1 MRNRLFFLFILFSV
15 VSCGSP
21 KNRVSLINKEPN
33 SLRNFRELVT
43 SDSCISK
50 NGSFDKCLE
59 RNSIPALD
67 WIYMG
72 ESVSRSWSPGA
83 GSRITGFNYYYI
95 SDPRKQSFTNTLV
108 FNSLGILKE
117 KDNYKIIELK
127 PAGTSFKFSCNT
139 FKAKILSE
147 SGNWYD
153 FQFSRKL
160 YNNFEQ
166 YKRSSDFWTIPRDP
180 HPNDPPGLVE
190 FYKEEL
196 DVDIFRNRMRQTKN
210 FKFICRNLVK

>member
-50 NGSFDKCLE
+50 DGSFDKCLE
-59 RNSIPALD
+59 SNSIPALD

-72 ESVSRSWSPGA
+72 ESVDRSWSPGA
-83 GSRITGFNYYYI
+83 GSRITGFTYRYI
-95 SDPRKQSFTNTLV
+95 SEPRKQSFTNTLV

-117 KDNYKIIELK
+117 KDNYKIIGLK

-139 FKAKILSE
+139 FKAKILSG

-153 FQFSRKL
+153 YQFPRKL
-160 YNNFEQ
+160 YKNFEQ
-166 YKRSSDFWTIPRDP
+166 YKRSSDFLPIPRSP
-180 HPNDPPGLVE
+180 HPNNPPELVKYE
-190 FYKEEL
+190 DEVLE
-196 DVDIFRNRMRQTKN
+196 VDFFRARMQATKN

>member
-1 MRNRLFFLFILFSV
+1 MYRLFFLFILFSV

-21 KNRVSLINKEPN
+21 KNRVSLINKEPD

-50 NGSFDKCLE
+50 DGSFDKCLE
-59 RNSIPALD
+59 SNSIPALD

-72 ESVSRSWSPGA
+72 ESVNRSWSPGA
-83 GSRITGFNYYYI
+83 GSRIAGFTYSYI
-95 SDPRKQSFTNTLV
+95 SAPRKQSFTNTLV
-108 FNSLGILKE
+108 FNSLLILKE
-117 KDNYKIIELK
+117 KDNYKIIGLK

-180 HPNDPPGLVE
+180 HPNDPPELVKYE
-190 FYKEEL
+190 DEVLE
-196 DVDIFRNRMRQTKN
+196 VDFFRFRMQQTKN
-210 FKFICRNLVK
+210 HKFICKNLAK